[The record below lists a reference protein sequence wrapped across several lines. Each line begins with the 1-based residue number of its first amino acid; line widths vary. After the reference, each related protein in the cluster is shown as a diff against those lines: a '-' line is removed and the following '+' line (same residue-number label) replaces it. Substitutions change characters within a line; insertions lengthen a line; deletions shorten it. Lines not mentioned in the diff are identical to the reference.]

1 MEVELSKI
9 ADDLYDIADLA
20 EAVDN
25 PELAKLVVFHGGWHH
40 EKSFAFDTRTH
51 GPTGDAAII
60 PFDDNLTEL
69 RAAPK
74 ASKVTPF
81 GDWLFARVTKLVTL
95 AERNIR
101 DLA

>member
-1 MEVELSKI
+1 MTTS
-9 ADDLYDIADLA
+9 
-20 EAVDN
+20 
-25 PELAKLVVFHGGWHH
+25 GG
-40 EKSFAFDTRTH
+40 STARSRGSSTAGPTTAFDTRTH

-60 PFDDNLTEL
+60 PFDENLTEL
-69 RAAPK
+69 KAAPK

-81 GDWLFARVTKLVTL
+81 GDWLFARVTKLATL

>member
-1 MEVELSKI
+1 MPPS
-9 ADDLYDIADLA
+9 
-20 EAVDN
+20 
-25 PELAKLVVFHGGWHH
+25 
-40 EKSFAFDTRTH
+40 S
-51 GPTGDAAII
+51 
-60 PFDDNLTEL
+60 PFDENLTEL

-81 GDWLFARVTKLVTL
+81 GDWLFARVTKLVRL